1 MKDKVIRSIVVDDE
15 RLAREEIKLMLKEFP
30 SIDIVGEAKNGDEG
44 IKLVKELKP
53 DLIFLDVSM
62 PGMTGF
68 EMIKQLE
75 EIPNVIFITAFDDFA
90 LKAFDVQALDYIL
103 KPVDTQRLK
112 DAIGKIEMREDFASE
127 IQNTPNRASR
137 PLTINDKVFIK
148 DGERCWFVEIGS
160 IRKFESEGNYV
171 KIYFDTFK
179 PLVLRT
185 LNSFEERLHPEDF
198 FRASRKHLVNIHW
211 IATVENWFNGG
222 LLLTLKDGEKIEVSR
237 RQAIKF
243 KDELG
248 FC

>member
-1 MKDKVIRSIVVDDE
+1 MKKIRALIVDDE
-15 RLAREEIKLMLKEFP
+15 RLAREELKLMLKDYPDVE
-30 SIDIVGEAKNGDEG
+30 IIGEAKNGDEG
-44 IKLVKELKP
+44 IEMNTKLRP

-62 PGMTGF
+62 PGMSGF
-68 EMIKQLE
+68 EMIRQLD
-75 EIPNVIFITAFDDFA
+75 EIPNVIFITAFDEFA
-90 LKAFDVQALDYIL
+90 LKAFEVSALDYLL
-103 KPVDTQRLK
+103 KPVEKDRLK
-112 DAIGKIEMREDFASE
+112 EALGKIQEKDDFSSE
-127 IQNTPNRASR
+127 VKITPNRQNR
-137 PLTINDKVFIK
+137 FLTINDRVFIK
-148 DGERCWFVEIGS
+148 DGERCWFVEINK

-171 KIYFDTFK
+171 KIFFDTFK

-211 IATVENWFNGG
+211 IDTVENWFNGG

-248 FC
+248 F

>member
-1 MKDKVIRSIVVDDE
+1 MKDKSIRCIIIDDE
-15 RLAREEIKLMLKEFP
+15 RLAREEIKLMLQEFNE
-30 SIDIVGEAKNGDEG
+30 IEIIGEAKNGDEG
-44 IKLVKELKP
+44 IELIKELKP

-68 EMIKQLE
+68 EMIKQLP
-75 EIPNVIFITAFDDFA
+75 EIPNVIFVTAFDDFA
-90 LKAFDVQALDYIL
+90 LKAFDVHAVDYIV
-103 KPVDTQRLK
+103 KPVEAARLK
-112 DAIGKIEMREDFASE
+112 EAISKIESKEDFVSE
-127 IQNTPNRASR
+127 IGNAPSRSTR
-137 PLTINDKVFIK
+137 PLGITDKVFIK
-148 DGERCWFVEIGS
+148 DGERCWFIEIEK

-171 KIYFDTFK
+171 KIFFDTFK

-211 IATVENWFNGG
+211 IDTVENWFNGG

-248 FC
+248 F

>member
-1 MKDKVIRSIVVDDE
+1 MKDKSIRSIIIDDE
-15 RLAREEIKLMLKEFP
+15 RLAREEIKLMLQEFNE
-30 SIDIVGEAKNGDEG
+30 IEIIGEAMNGDEG
-44 IKLVKELKP
+44 IQLIKELKP

-68 EMIKQLE
+68 EMIKQLP
-75 EIPNVIFITAFDDFA
+75 EIPNVIFVTAFDDFA
-90 LKAFDVQALDYIL
+90 LKAFDVHAVDYIV
-103 KPVDTQRLK
+103 KPIEAERLRE
-112 DAIGKIEMREDFASE
+112 AIAKIDSKEDFVSE
-127 IQNTPNRASR
+127 ISNTPSRAAR
-137 PLTINDKVFIK
+137 PLSIKDRVFIK
-148 DGERCWFVEIGS
+148 DGERCWFIEIEK

-171 KIYFDTFK
+171 KIFFDTFK

-211 IATVENWFNGG
+211 IDTVENWFNGG

-248 FC
+248 F

>member
-1 MKDKVIRSIVVDDE
+1 MKKIRALIVDDE
-15 RLAREEIKLMLKEFP
+15 RLAREELKLMLKDFP
-30 SIDIVGEAKNGDEG
+30 EIEIIGEAKNGDEG
-44 IKLVKELKP
+44 VQMNTELRP

-68 EMIKQLE
+68 EMIRQLD
-75 EIPNVIFITAFDDFA
+75 EIPNVIFVTAFDDFA
-90 LKAFDVQALDYIL
+90 LKAFEVSALDYIL
-103 KPVDTQRLK
+103 KPIDPERLK
-112 DAIGKIEMREDFASE
+112 EAVGKIEEREDFSSE
-127 IQNTPNRASR
+127 VKTTPNRQNR
-137 PLTINDKVFIK
+137 FLTTTDSVFIK
-148 DGERCWFVEIGS
+148 DGERCWFVEVNK

-211 IATVENWFNGG
+211 IDTIENWFNGG

-248 FC
+248 F

>member
-1 MKDKVIRSIVVDDE
+1 MKDKTISCIIVDDE
-15 RLAREEIKLMLKEFP
+15 RLAREEIKLMLKDLKE
-30 SIDIVGEAKNGDEG
+30 IEVVGEAKNGDEG
-44 IKLVKELKP
+44 IALVKEKNP

-75 EIPNVIFITAFDDFA
+75 EIPHVVFVTAFDDYA
-90 LKAFDVQALDYIL
+90 LKAFDVHAVDYIL
-103 KPVDTQRLK
+103 KPVEADRLK
-112 DAIGKIEMREDFASE
+112 EAVAKIQAREDFESE
-127 IQNTPNRASR
+127 VPNRPNRASR
-137 PLTINDKVFIK
+137 HLTINDKVFIK
-148 DGERCWFVEIGS
+148 DGERCWFVEIS
-160 IRKFESEGNYV
+160 KIRKFESEGNYV

-179 PLVLRT
+179 PLILRT
-185 LNSFEERLHPEDF
+185 LNSFEERLNPEDF

-211 IATVENWFNGG
+211 IDTVENWFNGG

-248 FC
+248 F